1 MTTRP
6 GIGLLAALL
15 LCSGCGARDERPST
29 QTEAVELTYWPAPNP
44 QEVRLADSLVRLW
57 NARHPEIQV
66 RMQPIPVS
74 QSTEEVLL
82 AAIAGGTTPDVCSN
96 IQPGALYD
104 YTRAGGLV
112 ALDRFPGFDTLARNR
127 VDSALLETFRSPDG
141 HFYQLPWKSNP
152 VMMFVNL
159 RLMREAGIERVP
171 ATYSEYLD
179 AARKATRDLNGD
191 GQIDVWM
198 GERDIRP
205 IWWQRLYDFYPFY
218 IAASGGRT
226 LYRHGTVTADTAAA
240 AAVFALFQ
248 SCYAAGYFPRTYFA
262 GADPFL
268 MEQKVT
274 HFSGPWQVAQ
284 LRNYAPSMEYGV
296 APVPVPDSHRGPVHT
311 YGDFKNISIFSTT
324 RHPEAAWEFVRFLA
338 LAEHDLQLLEM
349 CDQIPVRRD
358 LLTNPLFAG
367 YFQRNPV
374 MMEFARQS
382 LLTRGIDS
390 APDLKEIFDTLSQTY
405 ERCCV
410 YGKIGPDEAVR
421 EFLRA
426 SSVIVEWNR

>member
-1 MTTRP
+1 MRP
-6 GIGLLAALL
+6 GVGLLAVLL
-15 LCSGCGARDERPST
+15 LCSGCGARDERAST
-29 QTEAVELTYWPAPNP
+29 RTEAVELTYWPAPNP

-171 ATYSEYLD
+171 ATYGEYLD
-179 AARKATRDLNGD
+179 AAQKATRDLNGD
-191 GQIDVWM
+191 GQTDVWM

-218 IAASGGRT
+218 IA
-226 LYRHGTVTADTAAA
+226 
-240 AAVFALFQ
+240 
-248 SCYAAGYFPRTYFA
+248 
-262 GADPFL
+262 
-268 MEQKVT
+268 
-274 HFSGPWQVAQ
+274 
-284 LRNYAPSMEYGV
+284 
-296 APVPVPDSHRGPVHT
+296 
-311 YGDFKNISIFSTT
+311 
-324 RHPEAAWEFVRFLA
+324 
-338 LAEHDLQLLEM
+338 
-349 CDQIPVRRD
+349 
-358 LLTNPLFAG
+358 
-367 YFQRNPV
+367 
-374 MMEFARQS
+374 
-382 LLTRGIDS
+382 
-390 APDLKEIFDTLSQTY
+390 
-405 ERCCV
+405 
-410 YGKIGPDEAVR
+410 
-421 EFLRA
+421 
-426 SSVIVEWNR
+426 